1 MEVVFSDIVDIYNE
15 IKKNTRNKKKLY
27 QFEMFKM
34 ENVNVNIKSHKK
46 SQKLTFFYNLHIF
59 LLMI

>member
-34 ENVNVNIKSHKK
+34 ENVNVNIKSHKNY
-46 SQKLTFFYNLHIF
+46 LFFIIYIYSY
-59 LLMI
+59 